1 MDFSQLRNT
10 NSSRIS
16 KLSML
21 ISAISMGC
29 VGLFVTLLQSY
40 SIFAIVLLRG
50 IFGTLFLTIFMIK
63 TNSFNFDFFIKSLK
77 TNWQLLLIIGVINPL
92 VIYLYFL
99 NISIS
104 GYAIAAFL
112 LYTNGIFVMLFLI
125 LAKLDRISKINIS
138 SFILALIGVAI
149 ILEFWMGFQLTWGIL
164 LGLLSGI
171 LLALLIFCKKKVYV
185 NRNNSQI
192 AINVNKEGNFD
203 IFLAWWPTL
212 FLIIIFIPISGI
224 EILRITWPDLI
235 YALLLGLIPTA
246 LAFTLYN
253 IGVKNDKG
261 GNIIILAYI
270 EPIAATI
277 CDFIVH
283 GKFSFT
289 VLIGGALILIAN
301 ILVLKHS
308 P

>member
-1 MDFSQLRNT
+1 METSQVT
-10 NSSRIS
+10 NASSS
-16 KLSML
+16 KLSKISML

-29 VGLFVTLLQSY
+29 VGLFVTLLQSF
-40 SIFAIVLLRG
+40 SIFAIVLFRG
-50 IFGTLFLTIFMIK
+50 IFGTIFLTIFMIK
-63 TNSFNFDFFIKSLK
+63 TKSFSLKFFIESLQNHWK
-77 TNWQLLLIIGVINPL
+77 LLLIIGMINPL

-112 LYTNGIFVMLFLI
+112 LYTNGIFVMLFLM
-125 LAKLDRISKINIS
+125 LAKLDPVSKINIL

-149 ILEFWMGFQLTWGIL
+149 IMEFWEGFQLTWGIF

-171 LLALLIFCKKKVYV
+171 FLALLIFCKKKVYM
-185 NRNNSQI
+185 NREHDQSI
-192 AINVNKEGNFD
+192 INFKTKGNFD

-212 FLIIIFIPISGI
+212 FLILVFIPISGI
-224 EILRITWPDLI
+224 ELLRITWPTLI
-235 YALLLGLIPTA
+235 YASLLGLIPTA

-253 IGVKNDKG
+253 IGVKNDNG

-277 CDFIVH
+277 CDIIIK
-283 GKFSFT
+283 GSFSLAI
-289 VLIGGALILIAN
+289 LIGGAFILIAN
-301 ILVLKHS
+301 ILVLKNSH
-308 P
+308 